1 VIRVPIPIDVRA
13 IASTACEAFALV
25 TPLRVEQLLRL
36 AVYEVLG
43 TRAPQD
49 KRERGVRTALDGLRE
64 GSFVIDVD
72 GKIFDC
78 PEDVV
83 VCSGTATLRFFS
95 TEPRRSV
102 WAR

>member
-1 VIRVPIPIDVRA
+1 MIRVPIPIDVRA